1 MRHLPLPCL
10 PAAMLAAVLMLV
22 TPAQA
27 QEPGADFP
35 YETRTIDVLDST
47 MAYVETG
54 EGDPIVLLHG
64 NPTWSYL
71 WRNVIPY
78 LEPHGRVI
86 AVDLIGFGRSGQPDI
101 DYTYADHRAYMDA
114 FIEAMALEDITFV
127 LHDWGSAIGLHHAAR
142 HPDNVAAV
150 AFMEALV
157 PPAYPIPSLEAMG
170 DFGPVFRD
178 LRTEG
183 TGEKMVYDD
192 HIFIEQILPGAVMR
206 DLPPEVMD
214 NYRAPFAG
222 EDRTRKPILVFPREL
237 PIGGEPADVVQELE
251 TYFAWMRETDTP
263 FLHIYA
269 RPGALNPPSVADWL
283 AENLKNIETAFV
295 GEGLHYIQEDQPEA
309 IGRALADWLRRTRL
323 TKEN

>member
-1 MRHLPLPCL
+1 MRHLPLPV
-10 PAAMLAAVLMLV
+10 LAAATLAAALTLS

-27 QEPGADFP
+27 QEPGAEFP
-35 YETRTIDVLDST
+35 YEPRTVDVLDST

-54 EGDPIVLLHG
+54 QGDPIVLLHG

-101 DYTYADHRAYMDA
+101 AYTYADHRAYMDA
-114 FIEAMALEDITFV
+114 FIDAMALEDITFV
-127 LHDWGSAIGLHHAAR
+127 LHDWGSAIGLHYAAR
-142 HPDNVAAV
+142 NPDNVAAV

-178 LRTEG
+178 LRTDG
-183 TGEKMVYDD
+183 VGEKMVHDD

-206 DLPPEVMD
+206 DLPAEVMD
-214 NYRAPFAG
+214 NYRAPFAP

-237 PIGGEPADVVQELE
+237 PIAGEPADVVRELE
-251 TYFAWMRETDTP
+251 TYFSWMRETDMP
-263 FLHIYA
+263 FLHVYA
-269 RPGALNPPSVADWL
+269 RPGALNPPPVAEWL
-283 AENLKNIETAFV
+283 AANLKTIETAFI

-309 IGRALADWLRRTRL
+309 IGRALADWLRRTRQG
-323 TKEN
+323 TGD